1 MDSRKNL
8 ELARN
13 IIIKEFNA
21 LVREIILDKDR
32 PVLKVVFHIEIYL
45 YIRYWIDPANSHSN

>member
-13 IIIKEFNA
+13 IIIKDYST
-21 LVREIILDKDR
+21 LLRKIKLDKDR
-32 PVLKVVFHIEIYL
+32 PILKAVF
-45 YIRYWIDPANSHSN
+45 NK

>member
-13 IIIKEFNA
+13 IEEFD
-21 LVREIILDKDR
+21 LIL
-32 PVLKVVFHIEIYL
+32 
-45 YIRYWIDPANSHSN
+45 SNFYST